1 MSIAQHSV
9 AGEDVAHLDDA
20 DADADAFVAF
30 TSDTTNLPWL
40 TFRAVH
46 RANQIQQLPAR
57 ARAALAALARTV
69 DAKKPFSSIY
79 AGRSLLTDRALQSMR
94 TLYRALGDLEA
105 AGLIERPQQIRYV
118 ASGTFGR
125 AYLHLTTTAAELL
138 GLVPESKHDHA
149 TDRADRSVDASQQ
162 TRDNAPTSLAA
173 PCDTVA
179 HGRIQGDLYP
189 TPSQKRQPGALPADL
204 ERLLSLGIHR
214 FMIFKLM
221 AEARDAGKRLS
232 DVVEHTW
239 THLRQASRPIRYLR
253 KLFQSSTDFSYLV
266 TAQRGKAAAEQRAR
280 ESELDAKQ
288 HARRS
293 AGRTFYAPDGSRRYD
308 VSPDASGITVTVA
321 AEGVPRGMGAGWEI
335 AFAEACSTGRAVAA
349 TPSSVAAYDAIAL
362 QRSAARAPQRPAV
375 AMGPRELTAVVGDHL
390 NSMMATLRAGRRRL

>member
-9 AGEDVAHLDDA
+9 AGEDVAHLDA
-20 DADADAFVAF
+20 ADADAFVAF
-30 TSDTTNLPWL
+30 TSDPTNLPWL

-57 ARAALAALARTV
+57 ARAVLAALARTV

-79 AGRSLLTDRALQSMR
+79 AGRSLLTGRALQSMR
-94 TLYRALGDLEA
+94 TFYRALGDLES
-105 AGLIERPQQIRYV
+105 AGLIERPQQVRYV
-118 ASGTFGR
+118 ADGTFGR
-125 AYLHLTTTAAELL
+125 AYLHLTAAAAELL
-138 GLVPESKHDHA
+138 GLVPMAKREASNEQSD
-149 TDRADRSVDASQQ
+149 DR
-162 TRDNAPTSLAA
+162 TREGGGDDEAFSST

-189 TPSQKRQPGALPADL
+189 TSFQKRQPGQLPADL
-204 ERLLSLGIHR
+204 ERLQSLGIHR
-214 FMIFKLM
+214 YMVFKLM
-221 AEARDAGKRLS
+221 AEARQAGKRLS
-232 DVVEHTW
+232 DIVEYAW
-239 THLRQASRPIRYLR
+239 AYLRDASRPIRYLR

-266 TAQRGKAAAEQRAR
+266 AAERGKAAAEQRAR
-280 ESELDAKQ
+280 EADLNAKQ
-288 HARRS
+288 HARRN
-293 AGRTFYAPDGSRRYD
+293 AGRSFYAPDGSRRYD
-308 VSPDASGITVTVA
+308 VAPDASAITVTAA
-321 AEGVPRGMGAGWEI
+321 AEGVTRGMGAGWEI

-362 QRSAARAPQRPAV
+362 QRSSARAPQQPAV

>member
-9 AGEDVAHLDDA
+9 AGEDAAHLDAA
-20 DADADAFVAF
+20 DANAFVAF

-57 ARAALAALARTV
+57 ARAVLAALARTV

-105 AGLIERPQQIRYV
+105 AGLIERPQQVRYV
-118 ASGTFGR
+118 ADGTFGR
-125 AYLHLTTTAAELL
+125 AYLHLTATAAELL
-138 GLVPESKHDHA
+138 GLVPPAKPEVGSANKSDDCA
-149 TDRADRSVDASQQ
+149 PDA
-162 TRDNAPTSLAA
+162 RDDEQVSLTT

-189 TPSQKRQPGALPADL
+189 TSSQKRQPGQLPSDL

-214 FMIFKLM
+214 YMVFKLM
-221 AEARDAGKRLS
+221 AEARQAGKRLS

-239 THLRQASRPIRYLR
+239 NYLRQASRPIRYLR
-253 KLFQSSTDFSYLV
+253 KLFQSSTDFSHLV
-266 TAQRGKAAAEQRAR
+266 AAQRGKLAAEASAR
-280 ESELDAKQ
+280 EAERDAKQ
-288 HARRS
+288 YVRRC
-293 AGRTFYAPDGSRRYD
+293 AGQTFYAPDGSRRYD
-308 VSPDASGITVTVA
+308 IAPDACGLTVTAA
-321 AEGVPRGMGAGWEI
+321 AEGVTRGMGSGWEL
-335 AFAEACSTGRAVAA
+335 AFAEACSTGRAIVAS
-349 TPSSVAAYDAIAL
+349 PSLVAAYDAISL
-362 QRSAARAPQRPAV
+362 QRNAAKATQRAAIV
-375 AMGPRELTAVVGDHL
+375 DTPRQLTALVGDHL
-390 NSMMATLRAGRRRL
+390 SSMMATLRARRQYR